1 MEQPSSENAAAPT
14 SLPGLIAWSALE
26 GLVEQQEHSKLL
38 RFLEGQLHVLEMI
51 ARSASLPAVLEELI
65 RVLEAQ
71 VDGSAGSV
79 LLASDDGKPLIP
91 AAAPSLPETYRKAID
106 GIAIGPRAGSC
117 GTAAFLRR
125 PVIVT
130 DIASDPLW
138 ADYRDLALAA

>member
-1 MEQPSSENAAAPT
+1 MEQPPSENAAQLT
-14 SLPGLIAWSALE
+14 SLPGLFAWPGLA

-51 ARSASLPAVLEELI
+51 ARSAFLPAVLEELT

-71 VDGSAGSV
+71 VDGMMCSV
-79 LLASDDGKPLIP
+79 LLLSDDGKHLIHG
-91 AAAPSLPETYRKAID
+91 AAPSLPETYRKAID
-106 GIAIGPRAGSC
+106 GGAIGPRAGSC

-130 DIASDPLW
+130 DIARDP
-138 ADYRDLALAA
+138 